1 MKINITYFGMIAEI
15 VNCSCEIIQFDYDKS
30 CNFRHIIEERYPE
43 IAKIEYKIAI
53 NQQLTDSIETDHSE
67 IEVALLPPFAGG

>member
-1 MKINITYFGMIAEI
+1 MIAEI
-15 VNCSCEIIQFDYDKS
+15 VNCSTELIALDYYEN